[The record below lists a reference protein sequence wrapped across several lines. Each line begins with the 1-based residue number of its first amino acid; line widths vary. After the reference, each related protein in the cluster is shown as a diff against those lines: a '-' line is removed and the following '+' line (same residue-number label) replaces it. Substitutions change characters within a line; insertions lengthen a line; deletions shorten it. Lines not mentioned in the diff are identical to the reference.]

1 MFYYW
6 AMDSCLVNSIFFG
19 RLRKGFLRGYPHFEK
34 LKSNVMKFHQMLL
47 GAAIFLTACSSP
59 NYVYHFDH
67 YDYNSGKKSA
77 EPVQEIIVERKSP
90 LAVNP
95 ETVVASSNHQPLV
108 VADEEKEK
116 STKAVRAMADKYKA
130 MSKTER
136 KEFRKELKKE
146 IKSFAKKEV
155 HKEKSVMSV
164 KATQAFDALVSA
176 AMIFGGA
183 GIVLIMLANISNVF
197 WILGAISLVIGAGL
211 FVKWVANGNG

>member
-6 AMDSCLVNSIFFG
+6 VMDFCLVNSVFFG
-19 RLRKGFLRGYPHFEK
+19 RLRKGFLRDYPHFEK

-59 NYVYHFDH
+59 KYVYHFDH
-67 YDYNSGKKSA
+67 YDYNSGKKIE
-77 EPVQEIIVERKSP
+77 EPIQEIKVEQSP

-95 ETVVASSNHQPLV
+95 ETVVASANHQPLV
-108 VADEEKEK
+108 VADEEIEK
-116 STKAVRAMADKYKA
+116 SKAAAKAFADKYKA

-136 KEFRKELKKE
+136 KELRKELKKE
-146 IKSFAKKEV
+146 IKSFSKKEV
-155 HKEKSVMSV
+155 RKENSVMSV
-164 KATQAFDALVSA
+164 KATQAFDTLVSL

-197 WILGAISLVIGAGL
+197 WIVGAISLVIGAVL